1 MNARDSPLGMARNS
15 CWHQWCCVQS
25 LGRNLPLMRIRIVQ
39 RPTVRSIDG
48 IRLDRYEVGRSYDV
62 GNSVASLLLAE
73 QWAEPVPL
81 DELVDAPELIIERL
95 QLQTRRRHSNE
106 DPTNLIRERQSPY
119 LDTRQVA
126 AAADRQRR
134 SRRRR

>member
-1 MNARDSPLGMARNS
+1 MAPR
-15 CWHQWCCVQS
+15 
-25 LGRNLPLMRIRIVQ
+25 GRNLPLMRIRIVQ
-39 RPTVRSIDG
+39 RPSVSSIDG

-62 GNSVASLLLAE
+62 GNSLASLLLAE

-95 QLQTRRRHSNE
+95 QLQTRRRHSSQ
-106 DPTNLIRERQSPY
+106 DPTNLIREKPAPY
-119 LDTRQVA
+119 LDARQIA
-126 AAADRQRR
+126 AAADRHRR

>member
-1 MNARDSPLGMARNS
+1 MALNS
-15 CWHQWCCVQS
+15 YWHQWCSVLL
-25 LGRNLPLMRIRIVQ
+25 LGRNLPVMRIRIVQ
-39 RPTVRSIDG
+39 RPPVSSIDG

-81 DELVDAPELIIERL
+81 DELGDAPELIIERL
-95 QLQTRRRHSNE
+95 QLQTRRQHSNQ

-119 LDTRQVA
+119 LDTRQLA
-126 AAADRQRR
+126 AAADRYRR

>member
-1 MNARDSPLGMARNS
+1 
-15 CWHQWCCVQS
+15 
-25 LGRNLPLMRIRIVQ
+25 MRIRIVQ
-39 RPTVRSIDG
+39 RPTVSSIDG

-62 GNSVASLLLAE
+62 GNSLASLLLAE

-81 DELVDAPELIIERL
+81 DELADPPELIIERL
-95 QLQTRRRHSNE
+95 QLQTRRRHSNQ
-106 DPTNLIRERQSPY
+106 DPANLVRERQSPY
-119 LDTRQVA
+119 LDTPQLAA

>member
-1 MNARDSPLGMARNS
+1 
-15 CWHQWCCVQS
+15 
-25 LGRNLPLMRIRIVQ
+25 MRIRIVQ
-39 RPTVRSIDG
+39 RPSVSSIDG

-81 DELVDAPELIIERL
+81 DELVDPPELIIERL
-95 QLQTRRRHSNE
+95 QLQTKRRHSNQ
-106 DPTNLIRERQSPY
+106 DPANLIRERQSPY
-119 LDTRQVA
+119 LDPRQFV
-126 AAADRQRR
+126 AAADRHRR